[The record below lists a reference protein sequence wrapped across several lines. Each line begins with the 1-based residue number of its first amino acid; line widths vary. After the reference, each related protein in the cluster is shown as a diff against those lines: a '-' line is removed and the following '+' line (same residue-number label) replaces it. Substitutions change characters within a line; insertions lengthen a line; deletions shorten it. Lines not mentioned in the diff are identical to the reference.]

1 MLRGVKILKKK
12 TIDKRRQS
20 LSGGSDFN
28 KWRQLCLRKD
38 TVPSVCGVLG
48 LNDLA
53 VLQSPKPQ
61 PPHSDLLRYP
71 PHDKI
76 SLPAYYTSWSELNRK
91 AT

>member
-1 MLRGVKILKKK
+1 MLRGVKILNK

-28 KWRQLCLRKD
+28 KWWQLCLRKD

-48 LNDLA
+48 LKDPA

-61 PPHSDLLRYP
+61 PPQLVSYSFASLLTTFAALAI
-71 PHDKI
+71 K
-76 SLPAYYTSWSELNRK
+76 L
-91 AT
+91 